1 MKIKAEILISLIVLV
16 VIGFVIGIF
25 LSVYSPGTSSH
36 LAEESSSTEEAQ
48 REEAQRGNIQAQD
61 FTITVPSG
69 QNICEG
75 CHLSGKK
82 SIPQAYNLRQHVE
95 GGAYCLDCHK
105 IDHNVHP
112 INKNVTCERCHG
124 TKAPQVP
131 VFRNG
136 TIVCA
141 ECHDYPDPMNASN
154 GNLVVI
160 HRPRSVDCTRCHTD
174 SCLKC
179 HNEVK
184 NDTKWEKRLGHFR
197 ALLKTVQ

>member
-1 MKIKAEILISLIVLV
+1 MKIKAEILVSLIVLV

-36 LAEESSSTEEAQ
+36 LAEESSSTGKDVQTGAVQ
-48 REEAQRGNIQAQD
+48 TSN

-82 SIPQAYNLRQHVE
+82 AVPQAYNVKQHVG

-112 INKNVTCERCHG
+112 TNNNVTCERCHG
-124 TKAPQVP
+124 TKSPQVP

-136 TIVCA
+136 TIACA
-141 ECHDYPDPMNASN
+141 ECHDYPDPMKPSN
-154 GNLVVI
+154 GNLIVI
-160 HRPRSVDCTRCHTD
+160 HRPRGVDCTKCHTD

-179 HNEVK
+179 HNEIK
-184 NDTKWEKRLGHFR
+184 NDTKWEKRLGHFQ
-197 ALLKTVQ
+197 ALLGTVQ